1 MKINPITPCL
11 WFDSEA
17 EDAANF
23 YVSIFKNSEI
33 KSISRFGKAGYEYH
47 KKEEGTVM
55 TVAFTINGQPF
66 VALNGGP
73 MYKFTEAISFQ
84 VFCDTQEEIDHYWN
98 SITSNGGEE
107 SMCGWCKDK
116 FGVSWQILPSN
127 LSALMSNPET
137 SGKVAQAFMQMK
149 KFDMAKLMEV

>member
-66 VALNGGP
+66 VALMADRCTNLPRPFRFRYFAIHKKKLIITGTALPP
-73 MYKFTEAISFQ
+73 M
-84 VFCDTQEEIDHYWN
+84 VD
-98 SITSNGGEE
+98 
-107 SMCGWCKDK
+107 
-116 FGVSWQILPSN
+116 
-127 LSALMSNPET
+127 
-137 SGKVAQAFMQMK
+137 
-149 KFDMAKLMEV
+149 